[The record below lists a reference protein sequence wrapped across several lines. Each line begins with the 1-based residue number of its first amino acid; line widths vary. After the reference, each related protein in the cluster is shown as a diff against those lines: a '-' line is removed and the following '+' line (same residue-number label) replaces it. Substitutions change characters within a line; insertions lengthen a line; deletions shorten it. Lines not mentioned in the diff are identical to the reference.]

1 MLEVATPP
9 SAPAAAVSP
18 AAPSVEQPNN
28 TPNVA
33 TSPPS
38 TTPPSPEAEHPA
50 ASSAAD
56 RTASSAD
63 TPRPARTPRLLLAT
77 LIGSLLAWWTAVRK
91 SRQLSLETERLS
103 RRERF
108 LHSAHQQQLQ
118 KSKTLQQLSMH
129 DPLTGVLNRHAF
141 AAELRE
147 RLDHLARYNQPLNL
161 LLLDLD
167 HFKQINDRY
176 GHLVGDAALCR
187 ITGVVREQLT
197 SDDLLGRFG
206 GDEFMIACAA
216 RDLDDCVTLANAI
229 RAGLAKQSPTAE
241 SITPA
246 LTLSIGVAQA
256 NAQNGYL
263 PEELFARADTA
274 LYAVKQRGRDGVAVA
289 DDDLPPMPATN
300 ALRRHL

>member
-1 MLEVATPP
+1 M
-9 SAPAAAVSP
+9 
-18 AAPSVEQPNN
+18 
-28 TPNVA
+28 
-33 TSPPS
+33 
-38 TTPPSPEAEHPA
+38 
-50 ASSAAD
+50 
-56 RTASSAD
+56 AD
-63 TPRPARTPRLLLAT
+63 TPRPPKNHLPWLLLAA
-77 LIGSLLAWWTAVRK
+77 LAGSLLAWWATARK

-108 LHSAHQQQLQ
+108 LHSAHQQLQQ

-167 HFKQINDRY
+167 HFKAINDRY
-176 GHLVGDAALCR
+176 GHLVGDTALCR
-187 ITGVVREQLT
+187 IAGVVREQLT

-206 GDEFMIACAA
+206 GDEFMIACAG
-216 RDLDDCVTLANAI
+216 RSLDECVTLANAI
-229 RAGLAKQSPTAE
+229 RTGLAKQSSTAE
-241 SITPA
+241 PATPT
-246 LTLSIGVAQA
+246 LTLSIGIAQA
-256 NAQNGYL
+256 NAQTSYQ

-289 DDDLPPMPATN
+289 DEDLPPMPATN
-300 ALRRHL
+300 TLRRHL